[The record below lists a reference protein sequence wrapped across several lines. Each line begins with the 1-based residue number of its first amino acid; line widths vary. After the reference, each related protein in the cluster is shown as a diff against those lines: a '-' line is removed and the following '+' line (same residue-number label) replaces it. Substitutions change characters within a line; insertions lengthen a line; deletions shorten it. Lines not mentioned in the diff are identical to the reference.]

1 MRPWFAAIYIS
12 AVELTQVK
20 GPGNRNGCAM
30 IDVPLRHSE
39 TFVRHCRAPGCS
51 RFSLPAP
58 VLLIEPTRATGP
70 QRWGQN
76 AHKFPQCFLTA
87 FNQ

>member
-12 AVELTQVK
+12 VVELTQVK

-39 TFVRHCRAPGCS
+39 TFVRHCRAPGV
-51 RFSLPAP
+51 FSLLIACTCASYRADSGYWSTEVGPKMP
-58 VLLIEPTRATGP
+58 VSFL
-70 QRWGQN
+70 N
-76 AHKFPQCFLTA
+76 AS
-87 FNQ
+87 